1 MTNMNTMASA
11 EILALPNMGDGDARP
26 AAGERLIRLPQ
37 VLELVGLGKTTIY
50 ALMKD
55 DEFPQPRKVRNV
67 SLWVE
72 SEVQSWIRSI
82 ARPAA

>member
-1 MTNMNTMASA
+1 MASA
-11 EILALPNMGDGDARP
+11 EILTLPNVG
-26 AAGERLIRLPQ
+26 AAGAYASTGERLIRLPQ

-50 ALMKD
+50 ALMKG

-82 ARPAA
+82 AQPAA